1 MMHFGLARAGLG
13 ALSFD
18 CHFFL
23 YTVPLRAPSSKF
35 LEVQCSSR
43 VRKYVKL
50 IAIKFH
56 AIIIF
61 CDPLIFNA
69 Y

>member
-1 MMHFGLARAGLG
+1 MRPFGLARAGHG

-18 CHFFL
+18 FHLFL
-23 YTVPLRAPSSKF
+23 CPVLLRAPSSKLF
-35 LEVQCSSR
+35 EVQCSSR
-43 VRKYVKL
+43 VGKYVKL

>member
-1 MMHFGLARAGLG
+1 MHFGLARAGLG
-13 ALSFD
+13 APSFGF
-18 CHFFL
+18 CLFL
-23 YTVPLRAPSSKF
+23 CTVPLRAPSSKL

-43 VRKYVKL
+43 VGKYVKL

-69 Y
+69 F